1 MKEEL
6 LEKISEYTKSAGN
19 VVVEA
24 AHIYADQEP
33 NGEHSAGAI
42 VASKVLQRV
51 YSSTQRLLFID
62 DFHPQQFLLNVD
74 SYHAWLASYG
84 FVVDQ
89 TVFESE
95 LVPEAH
101 LLLAKIKDVVVS
113 KKKLSYSK
121 DNSSSVG
128 LWTPRGKVP
137 LITQGGK
144 PSCYLLDAALY
155 TKKAG
160 IGDLALTILPE
171 SYLDQQ
177 LKTLAVLRRVGHT
190 SLIINMFFD
199 PLNPLENLS
208 VQFYGD
214 EG

>member
-6 LEKISEYTKSAGN
+6 LEKMLKYTKSAEN

-24 AHIYADQEP
+24 SHIYADQEP

-51 YSSTQRLLFID
+51 YSSAQRLLFID
-62 DFHPQQFLLNVD
+62 DFHPQRFLLNVD

-95 LVPEAH
+95 LVPEAR
-101 LLLAKIKDVVVS
+101 LLRAIIEEAVP
-113 KKKLSYSK
+113 KKVSYSK

-137 LITQGGK
+137 LITQDGK

-155 TKKAG
+155 IKKAG
-160 IGDLALTILPE
+160 IGDLAITILPE

-177 LKTLAVLRRVGHT
+177 LKTLAVLRRVGH
-190 SLIINMFFD
+190 SSQIINMFFD
-199 PLNPLENLS
+199 PRNPLESLS
-208 VQFYGD
+208 VQVYGG
-214 EG
+214 ER